1 MSGVP
6 HISVA
11 AGDAPT
17 CKACEMR
24 TMCYAQRVYPQP
36 RDSYRANGV
45 RLTSRV
51 FDRTELPY
59 INGNIC
65 RFNAFGELFSGK
77 KGLNQLTNYANICN
91 KNPDTSFVLWS
102 RNYKLV
108 ESFFRSNEKPAN
120 LKLIRSTP
128 TMNAPVD
135 TIPAGWDGVF
145 NVVTKE
151 YAKEN
156 RIVINCGMK
165 DSDGVKFG
173 CARCPTGCYKMNNP
187 VICYEIKK

>member
-1 MSGVP
+1 
-6 HISVA
+6 
-11 AGDAPT
+11 
-17 CKACEMR
+17 
-24 TMCYAQRVYPQP
+24 
-36 RDSYRANGV
+36 
-45 RLTSRV
+45 
-51 FDRTELPY
+51 
-59 INGNIC
+59 
-65 RFNAFGELFSGK
+65 
-77 KGLNQLTNYANICN
+77 
-91 KNPDTSFVLWS
+91 
-102 RNYKLV
+102 
-108 ESFFRSNEKPAN
+108 
-120 LKLIRSTP
+120 
-128 TMNAPVD
+128 MNAPVD